1 MISAPVFNG
10 LNAGLKEG
18 NYSLKKTFLTAGPSS
33 KKYDEEISF
42 YYDKTIPEVEKLTY
56 SGSGDDRVVNFKA
69 SDNKALAGIT
79 LSDPDTDEIF
89 YLKLEEKGS
98 SEEDFSISISEAT
111 ELWESHNGTDLPFQV
126 VLKVWDYGLNY
137 KRKDLNFAAAY
148 QETNSKYGLTTE
160 EVTGAAGLYVSY
172 YAHVPYFGKSK
183 ISNAAD
189 IGLTLDYKDI
199 TLDSREIKIK
209 TEQTGNN
216 DGKSSSVT
224 VYLAGVKPL
233 KTRSAAEKSAIK
245 KAVKELMTELKDIP
259 IADIEVYPRT
269 VTESDRINR
278 MKEAKG
284 EGTVYYMF
292 SQKDDEIKKM
302 KVVMIT
308 HKPGGGTR
316 RTVLKLKEDVDYYTL
331 KGKIYFDG
339 YQVQGEV
346 TM

>member
-1 MISAPVFNG
+1 M
-10 LNAGLKEG
+10 
-18 NYSLKKTFLTAGPSS
+18 
-33 KKYDEEISF
+33 KYF
-42 YYDKTIPEVEKLTY
+42 
-56 SGSGDDRVVNFKA
+56 
-69 SDNKALAGIT
+69 
-79 LSDPDTDEIF
+79 
-89 YLKLEEKGS
+89 
-98 SEEDFSISISEAT
+98 
-111 ELWESHNGTDLPFQV
+111 H
-126 VLKVWDYGLNY
+126 LNY

-172 YAHVPYFGKSK
+172 YAHVPYFGRSK

-189 IGLTLDYKDI
+189 IGLTLDYEDI